1 MRRSPLT
8 CDAVLRGDGSGR
20 RVRPQLQKPFRG
32 RVTVRGQECQPPSW
46 AVPTVSR
53 AVISLWCRSCS
64 RHHSCF
70 GSGLHPFPQ
79 ARQVAAPVCGAR
91 GGAGLGQLLKGLF
104 VPSCFWKGGCAPGCT
119 ALAEI
124 LGQDVGCHPGHP
136 SRAWAQSLRMRG
148 ALVAQQRVWMDQA
161 LPASR
166 WRVQAART
174 SWLGGL

>member
-32 RVTVRGQECQPPSW
+32 RVTVRGQECQPPGRPHRQEGCDRPVVQVVQRTPQLLWVRPPSL
-46 AVPTVSR
+46 PTGPSG
-53 AVISLWCRSCS
+53 CCSCVG
-64 RHHSCF
+64 H
-70 GSGLHPFPQ
+70 
-79 ARQVAAPVCGAR
+79 

-104 VPSCFWKGGCAPGCT
+104 VPSCFWKGGCAPGGT

-148 ALVAQQRVWMDQA
+148 GLVAQQRVWMDQA